1 MALPGVPVRVLVI
14 PGLRDSG
21 PTHWQSWLQQG
32 CPHSVRVQQD
42 DWSKPELQR
51 WADRIDETLAAQ
63 PPARWIA
70 VAHSFG
76 CLALMRHLATRSAAS
91 APDHGIGSA
100 LLVAPADPDKFG
112 IAPLLST
119 HRLGIDSV
127 LIASETDPWMSFGKA
142 AGWARHWGSTLI
154 NLGDAG
160 HINVDSGHGALP
172 VAMTVVRQMTGRATG
187 GDACSMSADDT
198 GALMSRRASPL
209 YRPSAERRGRW
220 V

>member
-1 MALPGVPVRVLVI
+1 MALHGDPVRVLVI
-14 PGLRDSG
+14 PGLHDSG
-21 PTHWQSWLQQG
+21 PTHWQSWLQRG
-32 CPHSVRVQQD
+32 CRHSVRVQQD
-42 DWSKPELQR
+42 DWSVPDLQR

-76 CLALMRHLATRSAAS
+76 CLALMRYLAARSEGS
-91 APDHGIGSA
+91 APDQGVGSA
-100 LLVAPADPDKFG
+100 LLVAPADPDRFG

-119 HRLGIDSV
+119 HRLAIDSV

-142 AGWARHWGSTLI
+142 AGWARHWRSTLI

-172 VAMTVVRQMTGRATG
+172 VAMAVVRQMTDRT
-187 GDACSMSADDT
+187 
-198 GALMSRRASPL
+198 RRAET
-209 YRPSAERRGRW
+209 SARDAAADVALEVADEFGL
-220 V
+220 VADQLFHHVAH

>member
-1 MALPGVPVRVLVI
+1 MALHGDPVRVLVI
-14 PGLRDSG
+14 PGLHDSG
-21 PTHWQSWLQQG
+21 PTHWQSWLQRG

-42 DWSKPELQR
+42 DWSVPDLQR
-51 WADRIDETLAAQ
+51 WADRIGETLAAQ
-63 PPARWIA
+63 SPARWIA

-76 CLALMRHLATRSAAS
+76 CLALMRHLATRSAGPEPAL
-91 APDHGIGSA
+91 GVCSA

-112 IAPLLST
+112 VAPLLST
-119 HRLGIDSV
+119 HRLGIDNV

-172 VAMTVVRQMTGRATG
+172 VAMAVVRQMTDRT
-187 GDACSMSADDT
+187 
-198 GALMSRRASPL
+198 RRAET
-209 YRPSAERRGRW
+209 SARDAAADVALEGADEFGL
-220 V
+220 VADQLLHHVAH